1 MATFNTG
8 VTDYHLSERIAGYM
22 RRRFRHLALDPDF
35 PRPALP
41 LDIPSHGCIGMNQLV
56 SVLVK
61 AYKNRS
67 RFIAWL

>member
-22 RRRFRHLALDPDF
+22 CWRFRHLPLDPDF
-35 PRPALP
+35 PWPALP

-67 RFIAWL
+67 KFIAWL